1 VSQNKKGMREN
12 VEMPSLFAGL
22 TSEQTKLIIQSAEI
36 RKVLATDT
44 IVNAGSSATELFHL
58 SQGTAKYFRVT
69 RGGDEVLLWWLS
81 RGDTFG
87 IGTLLTEELQYIAT
101 AEAVDNCE
109 LLVWKKDQIRQ
120 LADRYPLLTEN
131 ALHIVLY
138 YLAAY
143 ADRVVGLITETAEER
158 LARTLL
164 QLSYR
169 VGSVQSGGVELAI
182 TNEALSRLANVSPFT
197 ASRQLKKWHRAGVI
211 NKSRKKIHL
220 ASPESLL
227 LD

>member
-87 IGTLLTEELQYIAT
+87 IGT
-101 AEAVDNCE
+101 
-109 LLVWKKDQIRQ
+109 
-120 LADRYPLLTEN
+120 LLTEN